1 VVGKSAMKLQN
12 LLAVADVDLSEA
24 IDNSIMAQIMAK
36 GGDTSART
44 LVLEHCTGTLCGN
57 Q

>member
-1 VVGKSAMKLQN
+1 MVGKSAMKLQN

-36 GGDTSART
+36 GGDTSRRG
-44 LVLEHCTGTLCGN
+44 LPPGGIRRMN
-57 Q
+57 